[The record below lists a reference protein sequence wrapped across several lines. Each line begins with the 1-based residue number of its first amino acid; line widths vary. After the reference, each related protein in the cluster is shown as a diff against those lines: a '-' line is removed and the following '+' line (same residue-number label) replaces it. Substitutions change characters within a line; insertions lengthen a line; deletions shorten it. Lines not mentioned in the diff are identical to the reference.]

1 MPHTVGSGRHTPKDE
16 GDDLTTGGG
25 TSRSNTHLERK
36 PELAVGAGGASA
48 TAPPTECLQVLIA
61 APRIDLDPSGPSVSV
76 VIPALNE
83 ARNLPWLASR
93 MPPGVGEIILVDGHS
108 TDDTIAVA
116 RHLWPHVR
124 VVTQT
129 RRGKGNALACGFA
142 AAARDVIVMIDAD
155 GSMDPGEIPYFVA
168 ALVANADYA
177 KGSRFAPGGGSSDI
191 TRFRGAGNHVLNAL
205 TGLIH
210 RTSFTD
216 LCYGFNA
223 FWRRILPVLGLEVGE
238 GTARCW
244 GDGFEVE
251 TLINIR
257 VHSAGLKVTEV
268 PSFEGVRL
276 HGSSNLRAFADGWRV
291 LSIIARES
299 RALRKASHGSAL
311 AQLLE
316 EPITTTV
323 PGSASHEDD
332 RLMPTLPHK
341 SLMAP
346 IKGEPHLA
354 EMDDP
359 LERLAAELEKA
370 ADLADL
376 PGPGDREPVR
386 PITGSTGATKVDRRP
401 VAKG

>member
-1 MPHTVGSGRHTPKDE
+1 M
-16 GDDLTTGGG
+16 
-25 TSRSNTHLERK
+25 
-36 PELAVGAGGASA
+36 
-48 TAPPTECLQVLIA
+48 
-61 APRIDLDPSGPSVSV
+61 SV

-93 MPPGVGEIILVDGHS
+93 MPAGVGEIILVDGRS

-116 RHLWPHVR
+116 RRLWPDVR
-124 VVTQT
+124 IVTQT

-142 AAARDVIVMIDAD
+142 AAAGDVIVMMDAD

-168 ALVANADYA
+168 ALVAGADYA

-191 TRFRGAGNHVLNAL
+191 TRFRAAGNHVLNAL

-223 FWRRILPVLGLEVGE
+223 FWRHTLPVLGLEVGE
-238 GTARCW
+238 GTALRW

-257 VHSAGLKVTEV
+257 VHSAGLSVTEV
-268 PSFEGVRL
+268 PSFEGERL

-299 RALRKASHGSAL
+299 RALRKAPPGGVL
-311 AQLLE
+311 EQLTE
-316 EPITTTV
+316 GPNTV
-323 PGSASHEDD
+323 MASGGAPDGKD
-332 RLMPTLPHK
+332 RSLPTLPVK
-341 SLMAP
+341 AP
-346 IKGEPHLA
+346 IKAEPHLA
-354 EMDDP
+354 RTDDP
-359 LERLAAELEKA
+359 LERLAAEVEA
-370 ADLADL
+370 ADLADQPD
-376 PGPGDREPVR
+376 PGEREPVR
-386 PITGSTGATKVDRRP
+386 PITGSKGSTKVERRP
-401 VAKG
+401 VARG

>member
-1 MPHTVGSGRHTPKDE
+1 LATRD
-16 GDDLTTGGG
+16 G
-25 TSRSNTHLERK
+25 TSRGMTHGERK
-36 PELAVGAGGASA
+36 RESEVGQTSSLAA
-48 TAPPTECLQVLIA
+48 APPSEHLQVRIA
-61 APRIDLDPSGPSVSV
+61 APRIDLDPSGPTVSV
-76 VIPALNE
+76 VIPTLNE

-93 MPPGVGEIILVDGHS
+93 MPAGVSEIILVDGHS

-116 RHLWPHVR
+116 QDLWPDVR
-124 VVTQT
+124 IVNQT

-142 AAARDVIVMIDAD
+142 AATCEIIVMIDAD

-168 ALVANADYA
+168 ALVRNADYA

-191 TRFRGAGNHVLNAL
+191 TRFRAAGNHVLNAL

-223 FWRRILPVLGLEVGE
+223 FWRHILPVLGLEVGE
-238 GTARCW
+238 GTARRW

-257 VHSAGLKVTEV
+257 VHSAGLNVTEV

-276 HGSSNLRAFADGWRV
+276 HGSSNLRAFTDGWRV

-299 RALRKASHGSAL
+299 RALRIASPGSVP

-316 EPITTTV
+316 DTIVTAARGGAPDE
-323 PGSASHEDD
+323 HD
-332 RLMPTLPHK
+332 RPLLTLPHK
-341 SLMAP
+341 PAKTPSNA
-346 IKGEPHLA
+346 GGHLA
-354 EMDDP
+354 NTDDP
-359 LERLAAELEKA
+359 LERLAAELEQA
-370 ADLADL
+370 TGLADL
-376 PGPGDREPVR
+376 PEPGDRDREPAR
-386 PITGSTGATKVDRRP
+386 PITGSKRRSKADRRP
-401 VAKG
+401 LARG

>member
-1 MPHTVGSGRHTPKDE
+1 MLR
-16 GDDLTTGGG
+16 
-25 TSRSNTHLERK
+25 
-36 PELAVGAGGASA
+36 
-48 TAPPTECLQVLIA
+48 VLIA
-61 APRIDLDPSGPSVSV
+61 APRIDLDPNGPSVSV

-83 ARNLPWLASR
+83 APNLPWLASR
-93 MPPGVGEIILVDGHS
+93 MPAGVGEIILVDGCS

-116 RHLWPHVR
+116 QYLWPDVR
-124 VVTQT
+124 IVTQT

-142 AAARDVIVMIDAD
+142 VASCDVIVMIDAD

-168 ALVANADYA
+168 ALIANADYV

-191 TRFRGAGNHVLNAL
+191 TRFRATGNHVLNAL

-238 GTARCW
+238 GTARRW

-291 LSIIARES
+291 LAIIARES
-299 RALRKASHGSAL
+299 RALRKAPPGSAL
-311 AQLLE
+311 APLLD
-316 EPITTTV
+316 EPIATIALDCA
-323 PGSASHEDD
+323 PDAED
-332 RLMPTLPHK
+332 RPLTSPHRPLMH
-341 SLMAP
+341 P
-346 IKGEPHLA
+346 IQAEPHLA
-354 EMDDP
+354 EIDDP
-359 LERLAAELEKA
+359 LERLGVEMEEAAEL
-370 ADLADL
+370 ADLT
-376 PGPGDREPVR
+376 DRKAESR
-386 PITGSTGATKVDRRP
+386 
-401 VAKG
+401 